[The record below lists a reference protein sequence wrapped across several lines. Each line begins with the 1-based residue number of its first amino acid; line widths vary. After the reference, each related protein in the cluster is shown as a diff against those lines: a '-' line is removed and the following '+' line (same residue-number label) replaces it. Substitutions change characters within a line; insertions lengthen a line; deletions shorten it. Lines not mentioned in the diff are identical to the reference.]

1 MGHWVAEEMPECSAG
16 GTCSELILW
25 GAGSAGC
32 CTLQKPGAG
41 RLIPYK
47 SRILERL
54 QAAGAC

>member
-1 MGHWVAEEMPECSAG
+1 MAHWVAEEMPGGTG

-32 CTLQKPGAG
+32 RTLQKLGAG

-47 SRILERL
+47 SRMLKRL